1 MAQYPPPV
9 TPVGLPIQAI
19 PNGPDIDLNGH
30 YVGRIVGYNNQTVLV
45 DIQIEVNG
53 YEVATTLSNRGD
65 RKTYRATGTRSVFPG
80 SPVTVNLLSTSGQGS
95 VCEGGFTE
103 WGGVNR
109 ECHLPGRQCQQR
121 RGWPG

>member
-1 MAQYPPPV
+1 M

-53 YEVATTLSNRGD
+53 YEVTATLSNRGD

-80 SPVTVNLLSTSGQGS
+80 SPVPVNLLSTSGQGS